1 MPEQRADRKGCV
13 LRQLAFEAASAAIR
27 PRSASY
33 VGPPGQ
39 SQPLVDDKEGKGAPA
54 QVRLAAG
61 AKQIAPRMHP
71 SHEAEGYDSAVE
83 VFTKRSS
90 SPLNA
95 PPPRRPSPPSE
106 AQLRGKRNSS
116 MSNPQARGS
125 GRPARIARNKVPL
138 QGEINLQPTPPLS
151 RSNHDDEGEES
162 SVSVDCGEH
171 SRRRKKAT
179 RINGNDDG
187 SDGSASPTPSQASDE
202 VPYSPSRDPDHTV
215 WAGPAKVKGAK
226 KQKQKE
232 ERPVKRSKSRTP
244 VTTKR
249 KGALLDEPSSKKQRS
264 ANRRAGS
271 ASVTLSGNTTPRK
284 GRSSRLSVP
293 SGLPSA
299 RKAGA
304 SPSTVKMTSEES
316 NDTKD
321 AKEVSGR
328 SASAAFNNRSREAGT
343 RPNKRRREE
352 RESSPE
358 IPVVASNNS
367 KRLREESRRHQSSKS
382 RSRKRDKDEDVERD
396 ERKRQRREERRRRR
410 AEAAAEAEAE
420 GDLEGTGQRDDDDAI
435 NVRAELYDSEAQEL
449 AHDEEERE
457 ERRRERERRDELGKE
472 PSERRKKHLIQ
483 SWTASVVLA
492 GSNPSLGSSAAPPVA
507 RPLSASNAVLDS
519 ASPTQ
524 DVKLTS
530 IALPPRVLARFHSLG
545 IESTS
550 DLTSRGV
557 HKGDYAALLRHLMT
571 LPEREVTASSEQ
583 NFDEVEAWLAER
595 RMMAL

>member
-1 MPEQRADRKGCV
+1 MTC
-13 LRQLAFEAASAAIR
+13 QLAFEAATAAATS
-27 PRSASY
+27 RSASLA
-33 VGPPGQ
+33 GPSGLMQ
-39 SQPLVDDKEGKGAPA
+39 SPNTNHSGSPA
-54 QVRLAAG
+54 RTHRDAETQRVPQRNN
-61 AKQIAPRMHP
+61 P
-71 SHEAEGYDSAVE
+71 SDNAEGYDSAVE

-95 PPPRRPSPPSE
+95 PPPHRPSPPSE
-106 AQLRGKRNSS
+106 AQLRGKRDSS

-125 GRPARIARNKVPL
+125 GRPARIARNKVPSRS
-138 QGEINLQPTPPLS
+138 EVNLQPTPPLS
-151 RSNHDDEGEES
+151 RSNHDEEGEES
-162 SVSVDCGEH
+162 PVSVGCGEGL
-171 SRRRKKAT
+171 RGRRKVHRT
-179 RINGNDDG
+179 HGHEEDEG
-187 SDGSASPTPSQASDE
+187 SDASASPTPSQVSNE

-215 WAGPAKVKGAK
+215 WAGPAKLKGAK
-226 KQKQKE
+226 KQKQKD
-232 ERPVKRSKSRTP
+232 ERPITRSKSRTP
-244 VTTKR
+244 VITNC
-249 KGALLDEPSSKKQRS
+249 KGVLLDEPLSRKQRS
-264 ANRRAGS
+264 ASRQAES
-271 ASVTLSGNTTPRK
+271 ASVLLSGNTTPRK
-284 GRSSRLSVP
+284 GRSSRLSAPNGV
-293 SGLPSA
+293 PSA
-299 RKAGA
+299 RKSGA
-304 SPSTVKMTSEES
+304 SPSAVKMTSEES
-316 NDTKD
+316 NDTRD

-328 SASAAFNNRSREAGT
+328 SASAAFNSKSREAGT
-343 RPNKRRREE
+343 RPNKRRRQE

-358 IPVVASNNS
+358 IPVIASNNS
-367 KRLREESRRHQSSKS
+367 KRLREEPRWHRSSKS
-382 RSRKRDKDEDVERD
+382 RSKTWKRSKDDDRERD

-410 AEAAAEAEAE
+410 AEAAAEAEDQGE
-420 GDLEGTGQRDDDDAI
+420 GDIEGTRERDEQDDDDAI
-435 NVRAELYDSEAQEL
+435 NVRAELHNADAQEL
-449 AHDEEERE
+449 AREEDERE

-483 SWTASVVLA
+483 SWSASVVLA
-492 GSNPSLGSSAAPPVA
+492 GSIPSPGSVAAPPVA
-507 RPLSASNAVLDS
+507 RPLSSSNATLGS